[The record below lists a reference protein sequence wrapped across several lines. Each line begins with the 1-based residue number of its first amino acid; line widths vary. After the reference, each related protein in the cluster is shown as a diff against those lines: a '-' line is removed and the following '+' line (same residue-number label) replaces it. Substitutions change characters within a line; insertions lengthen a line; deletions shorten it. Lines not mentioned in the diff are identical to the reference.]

1 MNKKFTQ
8 GFKEQAIQKALT
20 RGSKNFET
28 LAQELSVGYST
39 LQKWIRDYKTV
50 SHKNQKSKRPQ
61 DWTREQQLQAIID
74 TAGFDE
80 EHRSEYCREK
90 GLYPH
95 QLDEWRLSFLE
106 VNNTE
111 VAKSNKLELKSLKT
125 ENAVLQK
132 ELRRKEKALAE
143 TAALLV
149 LQKKFQALLEAEES

>member
-1 MNKKFTQ
+1 MSKIFTE
-8 GFKEQAIQKALT
+8 GFKEQAVQKAFT
-20 RGSKNFET
+20 RGSKNLEQ
-28 LAQELSVGYST
+28 LAQELNVGYST

-50 SHKNQKSKRPQ
+50 NHKSPNNKRPQ

-74 TAGFDE
+74 TAEFKV

-95 QLDEWRLSFLE
+95 QIDEWRLSFLE
-106 VNNTE
+106 MNTK
-111 VAKSNKLELKSLKT
+111 VTKSSKRELKTLKT

-149 LQKKFQALLEAEES
+149 LQKKFQALLEDEE